1 MEGVDPAVW
10 RRTKDLFLAALDVP
24 PGQRDAFLTS
34 ACGTDQVLRNDVASL
49 LASDADAGSFID
61 RPAAALLAHAG
72 PRPFTPRLAP
82 GGVLGRYEI
91 VQFLGAGG
99 IGEVYRARD
108 TRLDRAVAIKLVS
121 DPGDTQAG
129 QRLLQ
134 EAQHASRLGHP
145 NICGVHEVE
154 DVDGLPFI
162 VLEFV
167 EGDTLREVIRRS
179 APSAGDVVRWATQ
192 IAAALDHAHRRGII
206 HRDLKPSN
214 VVLTPEQQVKVLDFG
229 LSRRVEP
236 GVGTTSPASIL
247 SDASVA
253 GTLTH
258 IAPEV
263 LRGQPVDA
271 RADLWALG
279 VMLYE
284 MVCGVVPFSGTT
296 PFETANAILHQA
308 PRPLPADIHPGL
320 RRVIDRCLAKDS
332 TQRFQ
337 SAAALTEALD
347 AIDVEISGPT
357 AGRAGWP
364 SPRRRAAAA
373 ALIVAALAG
382 VYVTG
387 VWRTA
392 PAGPVAH
399 VLAVLPFDDTSVPG
413 SAGEPFFAAGLAEG
427 LTAELGRIETVR
439 VISSATTTRYQH
451 RPDALADL
459 VRDTGA
465 SHVVRGAVSRVG
477 GGVRIA
483 AELLEPATGRVIWSE
498 SYERPVR
505 TLQAL
510 HGTIA
515 TAISRAMA
523 VELAEDDRTRFSTAR
538 AVAPEVYEAYLK
550 GRYHWNQR
558 TDESL
563 RAAVAEFQTA
573 LTLDPTYA
581 PAYAA
586 LADCYNLLGTVM
598 VGGGSPQQWRPR
610 AAEAAIQALQIDPGL
625 AEAHAT
631 LGYVRHYNWEWADA
645 EQSLR
650 RAIELNPSNA
660 LAHVWYANLLSSRLR
675 LDEAIR
681 EVNLARDLDPLS
693 LVVNTNVGWVLF
705 MARRNDEAI
714 AQYVKTLQLNPGY
727 VQAHTRLA
735 DAYGRANR
743 HRDAIE
749 ELTTAVRLTKDS
761 ASSRVALAQVSALAG
776 DAADAE
782 RLLNRALQERDDK
795 YVSPG
800 AIANAYVAL
809 GQDDKAFDW
818 LEQAFRERANN
829 VAYLAVEPLYDR
841 IRQAPRFRAL
851 LSAVGL
857 P

>member
-1 MEGVDPAVW
+1 MEANPAVW
-10 RRTKDLFLAALDVP
+10 GRVKELFQAALDVP
-24 PGQRDAFLTS
+24 PGQRDAFLIA
-34 ACGTDQVLRNDVASL
+34 ACGTDQALRSEVTSL
-49 LASDADAGSFID
+49 LTSDAEAGSFIEG
-61 RPAAALLAHAG
+61 PAAALLAGTAA
-72 PRPFTPRLAP
+72 RPFTPRLAP
-82 GGVLGRYEI
+82 TTVLGRYEI
-91 VQFLGAGG
+91 LQFLGAGG

-108 TRLDRAVAIKLVS
+108 TRLDRTVALKLVS
-121 DPGDTQAG
+121 DPGDAQAG

-134 EAQHASRLGHP
+134 EAQHASKLGHP

-179 APSAGDVVRWATQ
+179 APSAGDAVRWGTQ

-206 HRDLKPSN
+206 HRDLKTSN
-214 VVLTPEQQVKVLDFG
+214 VVLTPDGQVKVLDFG
-229 LSRRVEP
+229 LSRRIDP
-236 GVGTTSPASIL
+236 GAAPASPASIL

-271 RADLWALG
+271 RSDLWALG

-284 MVCGVVPFSGTT
+284 MVCGVVPFRGTT
-296 PFETANAILHQA
+296 PFETANAILHES
-308 PRPLPADIHPGL
+308 PRPLPSGISADL
-320 RRVIDRCLAKDS
+320 RRVVDRCLAKES
-332 TQRFQ
+332 SHRFQ
-337 SAAALTEALD
+337 SAAALKAALEAIALE
-347 AIDVEISGPT
+347 VSGPT
-357 AGRAGWP
+357 DRAGWR
-364 SPRRRAAAA
+364 STARRAAAA
-373 ALIVAALAG
+373 ALIVTVPAG
-382 VYVTG
+382 IYLTG
-387 VWRTA
+387 GWRTA
-392 PAGPVAH
+392 PAGPAPH
-399 VLAVLPFDDTSVPG
+399 VLAVLPFDDTSGPG
-413 SAGEPFFAAGLAEG
+413 SGGEPFFASGLTEGLA
-427 LTAELGRIETVR
+427 AELGRIEALR
-439 VISSATTTRYQH
+439 VISSATTTRFQN

-459 VRDTGA
+459 ARDTGA
-465 SHVVRGAVSRVG
+465 NLVVRGTVSRVSD
-477 GGVRIA
+477 GVRIA
-483 AELLEPATGRVIWSE
+483 AELLEPATGRVVWSQT
-498 SYERPVR
+498 YERPVR

-510 HGTIA
+510 NGTMA

-523 VELAEDDRTRFSTAR
+523 VELAEDDRTRFSTTR

-563 RAAVAEFQTA
+563 RAAVAEFQRA
-573 LTLDPTYA
+573 LSLDPTYA

-610 AAEAAIQALQIDPGL
+610 AAEAAIKALQIDPGL

-631 LGYVRHYNWEWADA
+631 LGYVRHYNWEWEAA

-681 EVNLARDLDPLS
+681 EVNRARELDPLS

-714 AQYVKTLQLNPGY
+714 AQYLKTLTLNAGY
-727 VQAHTRLA
+727 VQAHTRLG
-735 DAYGRANR
+735 DAYVRANR
-743 HRDAIE
+743 HQDAIG
-749 ELTTAVRLTKDS
+749 ELTTVVRLTKDS

-776 DAADAE
+776 HAAEAE
-782 RLLNRALQERDDK
+782 RLLGRVLRELDNK

-809 GQDDKAFDW
+809 GQDEKAFDW
-818 LEQAFRERANN
+818 LEQSYRERANN

-841 IRQAPRFRAL
+841 IRQEPRFRAL
-851 LSAVGL
+851 VSAVGL

>member
-1 MEGVDPAVW
+1 MEADPAVW
-10 RRTKDLFLAALDVP
+10 GRVKELFQAALDVP
-24 PGQRDAFLTS
+24 PGQRDAFLAA
-34 ACGTDQVLRNDVASL
+34 ACGADQALRTEVTSL
-49 LASDADAGSFID
+49 LTSDAEAGSFIE
-61 RPAAALLAHAG
+61 RPAAALLAEAA

-82 GGVLGRYEI
+82 KAVLGRYEI
-91 VQFLGAGG
+91 LQFLGAGG

-108 TRLDRAVAIKLVS
+108 TRLDRTVALKLVS
-121 DPGDTQAG
+121 DPGDAQAG

-134 EAQHASRLGHP
+134 EAQHASKLGHP

-167 EGDTLREVIRRS
+167 EGNTLREVTRGS
-179 APSAGDVVRWATQ
+179 APSAGDAVRWGAQ

-206 HRDLKPSN
+206 HRDLKTSN
-214 VVLTPEQQVKVLDFG
+214 VVVTPDGQVKVLDFG
-229 LSRRVEP
+229 LSRRIDP
-236 GVGTTSPASIL
+236 SAAPASPDSIL

-253 GTLTH
+253 GTLTY

-271 RADLWALG
+271 RSNLWALG

-284 MVCGVVPFSGTT
+284 MLCGVVPFNGTT
-296 PFETANAILHQA
+296 PLETANAILHET
-308 PRPLPADIHPGL
+308 PRPLPSSVHPGL
-320 RRVIDRCLAKDS
+320 RSVIDRSLAKDS
-332 TQRFQ
+332 SQRFQ
-337 SAAALTEALD
+337 TAAALKEALD
-347 AIDVEISGPT
+347 AISVQIPGPA

-364 SPRRRAAAA
+364 VTGPRAAAGV
-373 ALIVAALAG
+373 LIVSALAG
-382 VYVTG
+382 IFLTG

-392 PAGPVAH
+392 PAGPAAH
-399 VLAVLPFDDTSVPG
+399 VLAVLPFDDTSAAGPG
-413 SAGEPFFAAGLAEG
+413 GEPFFASGLSEG
-427 LTAELGRIETVR
+427 LTAELGRIDTVR
-439 VISSATTTRYQH
+439 VISSATTMRYQN
-451 RPDALADL
+451 RPGALADV

-465 SHVVRGAVSRVG
+465 RLVVRGSVSRVSA
-477 GGVRIA
+477 GVRIA
-483 AELLEPATGRVIWSE
+483 AELLEPATGRVVWSE
-498 SYERPVR
+498 TYERPVR

-510 HGTIA
+510 HGTMA

-523 VELAEDDRTRFSTAR
+523 VDLAEDDRTRFSTAR

-563 RAAVAEFQTA
+563 RAAVAEFQIA

-610 AAEAAIQALQIDPGL
+610 AAEAAIKALQIDPGL

-631 LGYVRHYNWEWADA
+631 LGYVRHYNWEWEAA

-681 EVNLARDLDPLS
+681 EVNLARELDPLS

-714 AQYVKTLQLNPGY
+714 ARYLKTLGLNAGY
-727 VQAHTRLA
+727 VQAHTRLG
-735 DAYGRANR
+735 DAYVRAKR
-743 HRDAIE
+743 HQDAIR
-749 ELTTAVRLTKDS
+749 ELTTVVRLTKDS

-776 DAADAE
+776 HTGEAE
-782 RLLNRALQERDDK
+782 RLLSRVVLELGRQVRVARRHRQRLRRPRPGREGVRLARAV
-795 YVSPG
+795 VS
-800 AIANAYVAL
+800 
-809 GQDDKAFDW
+809 
-818 LEQAFRERANN
+818 RT
-829 VAYLAVEPLYDR
+829 
-841 IRQAPRFRAL
+841 RQ
-851 LSAVGL
+851 
-857 P
+857 